1 MQSIVVKEENEM
13 FDSERRRNAYKN
25 AIEAMK
31 ERKRRLQFNLFFNAN
46 FYDNSDFVIN
56 FWERNSY
63 YKKHN
68 GKKYHYVFLL

>member
-1 MQSIVVKEENEM
+1 MQSIVVKAENEM

-56 FWERNSY
+56 F
-63 YKKHN
+63 
-68 GKKYHYVFLL
+68 